1 MKRTKVGIVGC
12 GNICKKA
19 YVPGLRACSGIELAG
34 CADID
39 TAKAKALA
47 AEMQIPKAYE
57 SPEAL
62 IADDDIEIV
71 VNLTIPAVHAPL
83 NQKILAAG
91 KHAYTEKPFAV
102 TRAEAK
108 AVLSLAAKK
117 RLLTGSAPDTVLG
130 GGIQTCRKLIDDG
143 AIGKPIGATAFMMCH
158 GHESW
163 HPDPEFYYAKGGGP
177 MLDMGPYYITA
188 LVTLLGPAAEV
199 SAMTGRSFTE
209 RTITSKPKAGKV
221 IPVETETH
229 YTGAVRFK
237 NGAVANMVMSFDV
250 WKHSLPRIEIYG
262 TEGTLSVPDP
272 NTFNGPV
279 KLFTPG
285 ADPKTADWQEVPLSH
300 AVNSR
305 GFGVADLASA
315 AANGR
320 EARASGEL
328 GYHVLDIML
337 AFEESSKKKRTI
349 SLASS
354 CAQPKAVPAG
364 LEAGVIND

>member
-1 MKRTKVGIVGC
+1 MKKTNVGIIGC

-19 YVPGLRACSGIELAG
+19 YVPGLRACEAVALVG

-39 TAKAKALA
+39 TAKAKQLA
-47 AEMQIPKAYE
+47 SEMQIPKAYDT
-57 SPEAL
+57 PEAL
-62 IADDDIEIV
+62 IADENIEIV

-83 NQKILAAG
+83 DLKILAAG

-102 TRAEAK
+102 TRTEAK
-108 AVLSLAAKK
+108 AVLALAAKK
-117 RLLTGSAPDTVLG
+117 NLLTGSAPDTVLG

-229 YTGAVRFK
+229 YTGAVRFR

-279 KLFTPG
+279 KLFTRG
-285 ADPKTADWQEVPLSH
+285 AADWVDVPLTH

-305 GFGVADLASA
+305 GFGVADLAAA

-320 EARASGEL
+320 SARASGEL
-328 GYHVLDIML
+328 GLHVLDIML
-337 AFEESSKKKRTI
+337 SFEESSKKKRTI
-349 SLASS
+349 SLTSS

-364 LEAGVIND
+364 LEAGVIDD